1 MDNRYNFIPVW
12 LSIGTKRTK
21 NDSPL
26 EQKYNN
32 TKHESSTK
40 RTKND
45 SPLELVQQTL
55 NYLSCTN
62 RTRYD
67 KPLEQI
73 IDIIDCSKSQNV
85 KSKIS
90 LQ

>member
-1 MDNRYNFIPVW
+1 MDDGYNLIPVK
-12 LSIGTKRTK
+12 LSIG
-21 NDSPL
+21 
-26 EQKYNN
+26 
-32 TKHESSTK
+32 TK